1 MIEYENLQKTN
12 KFFLKKFNQPYKRFL
27 NKGSYILSKNVVDF
41 EKKFSA
47 YIGTKF
53 CVGVANGMDALTIS
67 LKALNL
73 PKNSEVIIA
82 SNTYI
87 ACILS
92 AINANLKPILV
103 EPNIKTYN
111 LDHRN
116 IEKNITKKTRVIM
129 VVHMYGKPC
138 KMKEIQKICKKFN
151 LFLIE
156 DCAQSHGSSIGNKL
170 TGSFG
175 DMSCFS
181 FYPTKN
187 LGCLGDGGAI
197 LCNNKSLAIKL
208 KMMRNYGSKKKY
220 YNDII
225 GQNSR
230 LDEFQA
236 SFLNVKLDYL
246 DKINHHKIKLA
257 KIYDKKLNDNF
268 IKPVIEGG
276 EKHVFHIYN
285 VRHNQRDKLKK
296 YLEKQN
302 IQTSIHYPI
311 PPHKQ
316 KCFKG
321 IFKKQYP
328 ISDKIHASTLSL
340 PISFSNSEKDILRIV
355 NKLNLFKS

>member
-12 KFFLKKFNQPYKRFL
+12 RIFLKKFKNSYKKFC
-27 NKGSYILSKNVVDF
+27 KDGKYILSDNVTKF

-47 YIGTKF
+47 YIGKKY
-53 CVGVANGMDALTIS
+53 CIGVGNGMDALTIS
-67 LKALNL
+67 LKSLNL
-73 PKNSEVIIA
+73 PQNSEIIIA
-82 SNTYI
+82 SNAYI
-87 ACILS
+87 ASILS

-103 EPNIKTYN
+103 EPDIQTYN
-111 LDHRN
+111 LDYRC
-116 IEKNITKKTRVIM
+116 ISKNITKKTRVIM
-129 VVHMYGKPC
+129 VVHMYGKPNN
-138 KMKEIQKICKKFN
+138 MKEIQKICREHN

-156 DCAQSHGSSIGNKL
+156 DCAQSHGASIGNKL

-197 LCNNKSLAIKL
+197 LCNNKLLAIKL
-208 KMMRNYGSKKKY
+208 RMMRNYGSKKKY
-220 YNDII
+220 YNDIL

-236 SFLNVKLDYL
+236 SFLNIKLDYL
-246 DKINHHKIKLA
+246 DKINNHKIKLA
-257 KIYDKKLNDNF
+257 KIYNKNLTDNF
-268 IKPVIEGG
+268 IKPLIQKE

-285 VRHNQRDKLKK
+285 IRHNNRNELKK
-296 YLEKQN
+296 YLEKHN
-302 IQTSIHYPI
+302 ILTTIHYPVA
-311 PPHKQ
+311 PHRQ

-328 ISDKIHASTLSL
+328 ISDKIHSTTLSL
-340 PISFSNSEKDILRIV
+340 PISFSHKKKDILKIIDRL
-355 NKLNLFKS
+355 NKFKS